1 MWLRTSLEG
10 GVEWFVNNGETFS
23 ETLGFVIRQ
32 RGGDMEALRDAVA
45 EGEMGVAVLEAEILL
60 TLYDSLLSPCRHRL

>member
-45 EGEMGVAVLEAEILL
+45 EGEMGVAVLEAEM
-60 TLYDSLLSPCRHRL
+60 